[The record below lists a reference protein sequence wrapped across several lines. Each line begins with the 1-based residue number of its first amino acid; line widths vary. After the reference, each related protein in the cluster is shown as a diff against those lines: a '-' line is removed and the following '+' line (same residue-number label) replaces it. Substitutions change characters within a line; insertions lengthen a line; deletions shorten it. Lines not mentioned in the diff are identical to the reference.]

1 MSSRAP
7 CFFNEEADTRMFAH
21 ATEAAKMTNKKI
33 SSHTVG
39 TDIVVLAIHVV
50 QQLRVD
56 ELWGWQ
62 KSLAIVGMK
71 SNCLVFFYSLTA
83 CDITSSL
90 LGRGKQWASFPAV
103 TEYFV
108 KMNSLPEKR
117 PTDFLY
123 TIEQFITVL
132 YGRTNKHLHEHRH
145 G

>member
-1 MSSRAP
+1 
-7 CFFNEEADTRMFAH
+7 MFAH
-21 ATEAAKMTNKKI
+21 ATEAAKMTNKKL

-71 SNCLVFFYSLTA
+71 SNCLVFFYSLTG

-90 LGRGKQWASFPAV
+90 LGRGKQWTSFPAV

-108 KMNSLPEKR
+108 KMNSLPEER
-117 PTDFLY
+117 PTDFLC